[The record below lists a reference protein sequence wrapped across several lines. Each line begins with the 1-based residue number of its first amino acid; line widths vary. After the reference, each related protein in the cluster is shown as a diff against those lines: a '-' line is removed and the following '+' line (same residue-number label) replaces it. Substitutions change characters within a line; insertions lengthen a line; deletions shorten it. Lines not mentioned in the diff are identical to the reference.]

1 MVLAWGA
8 WMSSSPAASP
18 PIGLHPENTRY
29 FQWRERPTVLVS
41 SAEHYGAVLNL
52 DFDFRKYLDVLSEAG
67 LNYTRIFSGSY
78 VEPEGAFNITRNTLA
93 PLPHRFMAPWAR
105 SEVPG
110 YANGGNKF
118 DLQRWNDTYFERLR
132 AFVGYASE
140 RGVVVEMTLFCPM
153 YEDKQWALSPM
164 NAVNNIQGW
173 GQVSRTNV
181 HTLDRHGGL
190 LAVQEALTRKLVTEL
205 NAFDNVIFELCNEPY
220 FGGVTVAWQ
229 HRIADIIVET
239 ERGLPQ
245 QHLIAQNIANHSAL
259 IEHPHPAVGLFN
271 FHYAT
276 PPDVIA
282 RNAHITQAFGD
293 DETGF
298 RGQADATYRTEGWDF
313 MLAGGALYNN
323 LDYSF
328 AAGFEEGTFAYPAA
342 QPGGG
347 SVALRGQL
355 RILKEFLEGFDFV
368 KMRPDVSVIRGGVPP
383 TGTVRALVQPG
394 RAMAAYL
401 RDEGPGGAKPPPST
415 GASSTDAL
423 AIDLAPGSWIAEWID
438 TRSGAVAGRSEIN
451 GGGVRKVPVPA
462 FETDIALRLVRQ

>member
-1 MVLAWGA
+1 MVLCVSGA
-8 WMSSSPAASP
+8 PFSPAASP

-29 FQWRERPTVLVS
+29 FLWRDRPTVLVT
-41 SAEHYGAVLNL
+41 SAEHYGGVLNL
-52 DFDFRKYLDVLSEAG
+52 DFDFRKYLDVLSGAG
-67 LNYTRIFSGSY
+67 LNYTRIFSGAY
-78 VEPEGAFNITRNTLA
+78 VEPEGAFNISRNTLA
-93 PLPHRFMAPWAR
+93 PLPHRFIAPWAR

-118 DLQRWNDTYFERLR
+118 DLQRWDDAYFERLR

-140 RGVVVEMTLFCPM
+140 RGVVVEVTLFCPM
-153 YEDKQWALSPM
+153 YEEKQWALSPM
-164 NAVNNIQGW
+164 NAVNNIQGL

-190 LAVQEALTRKLVTEL
+190 LAVQEAMTRKVVTEL
-205 NAFDNVIFELCNEPY
+205 NSYDNVLFELCNEPY

-229 HRIADIIVET
+229 HHIADVIVET
-239 ERGLPQ
+239 ERGLPRR
-245 QHLIAQNIANHSAL
+245 HLIAQNIANHSAL

-282 RNAHITQAFGD
+282 LNTHITRAFGD

-298 RGQADATYRTEGWDF
+298 RGQEDATYRTEGWDF

-328 AAGFEEGTFAYPAA
+328 AAGFEDGTFAYPAA

-347 SVALRGQL
+347 SAALRGQL

-368 KMRPDVSVIRGGVPP
+368 KMRPDASVILGGVPP
-383 TGTVRALVQPG
+383 SGSVRALVQPG
-394 RAMAAYL
+394 KAMAVYL
-401 RDEGPGGAKPPPST
+401 REEKPGAKPSPSR
-415 GASSTDAL
+415 GDGSTVTAL
-423 AIDLAPGSWIAEWID
+423 EMDLAPGTWTAEWID
-438 TRSGAVAGRSEIN
+438 TRSGAVAGRSEIE

-462 FETDIALRLVRQ
+462 FKTDIALRLIRK